1 MLSYFKN
8 LQAGVSKDTYFE
20 ICETMGTEP
29 VESEIPIEIDDLP
42 PDIQDIYIVY
52 NYLQDIWEGM
62 SGTYMGKSMNGI
74 VDIFTLLEVD
84 KSEQK
89 LYLDIIRIIDN
100 ARSQAISDSKP
111 KTKTSTQ

>member
-20 ICETMGTEP
+20 ICESLGTEP
-29 VESEIPIEIDDLP
+29 IDSEIPVEIDDFP
-42 PDIQDIYIVY
+42 SDIQDIYIVY
-52 NYLQDIWEGM
+52 TYLTDMWEGM
-62 SGTYMGKSMNGI
+62 AGSYMGKSMNGI
-74 VDIFTLLEVD
+74 VDIFNLLEVD

-89 LYLDIIRIIDN
+89 LYLDIIKIIDS

>member
-8 LQAGVSKDTYFE
+8 ISAGVSKETYFE
-20 ICETMGTEP
+20 ICGAMGTEP
-29 VESEIPIEIDDLP
+29 IESEIPIEIDDFP

-52 NYLQDIWEGM
+52 DYLQDIYEGM

-89 LYLDIIRIIDN
+89 LYLDIIKIIDR

>member
-20 ICETMGTEP
+20 ICEAMGTEP
-29 VESEIPIEIDDLP
+29 IETEIPIEINDFP
-42 PDIQDIYIVY
+42 PDIQDIYITY
-52 NYLQDIWEGM
+52 NYLQDIWDGM

-89 LYLDIIRIIDN
+89 LYLDIIRVIDN

-111 KTKTSTQ
+111 KSKST